1 MIKQQISDMERNYE
15 QKKLL
20 RSKGEEMNL
29 LTGDTQRLH
38 LVKDDNENQLSSP
51 GNAHHSTEND

>member
-1 MIKQQISDMERNYE
+1 MERNYE

-20 RSKGEEMNL
+20 RSNKKGEEMNL

-51 GNAHHSTEND
+51 GNAHHSTKNY